1 MYNNRSESLLT
12 WHPVFQTKITRGGSH
27 QIVSFLWILFAKQ
40 EDKLC
45 NPGANI
51 PLVQHK
57 GSYLLSAAV
66 VFIGHVVRYTQMGK
80 KLLSEFYIRI

>member
-1 MYNNRSESLLT
+1 M
-12 WHPVFQTKITRGGSH
+12 
-27 QIVSFLWILFAKQ
+27 FAKQ

-66 VFIGHVVRYTQMGK
+66 VFIGNVVRYTQMGK
-80 KLLSEFYIRI
+80 KTIIRVLHQNLQSEHNKNQGTLKTDLLKVFLQCIDSL

>member
-1 MYNNRSESLLT
+1 M
-12 WHPVFQTKITRGGSH
+12 
-27 QIVSFLWILFAKQ
+27 FAKQ

-57 GSYLLSAAV
+57 GSYLLSAPV

-80 KLLSEFYIRI
+80 KNYYQSFTSESKCNKNQGTLKNRFAESFPTMYRFSVKLSD

>member
-1 MYNNRSESLLT
+1 M
-12 WHPVFQTKITRGGSH
+12 
-27 QIVSFLWILFAKQ
+27 SFLWILFAKQ

-66 VFIGHVVRYTQMGK
+66 VFIGNVVRYTQMGK
-80 KLLSEFYIRI
+80 KTIIRVLHQNVQSKHNKNQEILKTDLLKVFLQFIDSL